1 MEQLQSG
8 LDGWLFYDLAECKDF
23 RELEAMLVSHLEGTR
38 RKKTGR
44 RGAKVQDLIAGQA
57 VAVALFREMLEG
69 QDQPY
74 KEPTRWILYCSAETV
89 EIPKSI
95 LRFCF
100 CIQNVMTFFGIG
112 ENIDLAHLPSS
123 LVDDL
128 DLQATARQA
137 FELVGRW
144 GLVSSPLLREALGYI
159 AQRHPLLTVCSS
171 FTDEK
176 QSNHLLSSM
185 VVSIK
190 AAGLQH
196 LSFLN
201 RASLTDWV
209 EEELIMHALP
219 WTQER
224 WIGSVLQSFSPTLT
238 YRSDGE
244 TYRVLGALSMK
255 ISEFLQLL
263 ASALLT
269 LDSPF
274 WLRLELNRAI
284 RALQD
289 ARRECIACHAALA
302 GDASWTSQL
311 YAVYKSAQLGM
322 AYWAN
327 RPLASWLN
335 TWSEHTNFL
344 ADWDPKSPLDS
355 KPFRLAS
362 VNDISTVLSSYYR
375 EGGPHYLWLEEVSAR
390 ERGSSPDAE
399 RQTIQLLV
407 EGLQLVGAGW
417 DDGLLVHGGHYE
429 GELPPVVIRLC
440 PGRAPT
446 SEADAWYLCPV
457 VVASQ
462 DAFGADLLARPVAH
476 VYVRTSSNA
485 ALCALHGVRL
495 VCFA

>member
-1 MEQLQSG
+1 
-8 LDGWLFYDLAECKDF
+8 
-23 RELEAMLVSHLEGTR
+23 
-38 RKKTGR
+38 
-44 RGAKVQDLIAGQA
+44 
-57 VAVALFREMLEG
+57 
-69 QDQPY
+69 
-74 KEPTRWILYCSAETV
+74 
-89 EIPKSI
+89 
-95 LRFCF
+95 
-100 CIQNVMTFFGIG
+100 
-112 ENIDLAHLPSS
+112 
-123 LVDDL
+123 
-128 DLQATARQA
+128 
-137 FELVGRW
+137 
-144 GLVSSPLLREALGYI
+144 
-159 AQRHPLLTVCSS
+159 
-171 FTDEK
+171 
-176 QSNHLLSSM
+176 
-185 VVSIK
+185 
-190 AAGLQH
+190 
-196 LSFLN
+196 
-201 RASLTDWV
+201 
-209 EEELIMHALP
+209 MHALP

-362 VNDISTVLSSYYR
+362 VNVTWIVQTNGHKWGSR
-375 EGGPHYLWLEEVSAR
+375 IQCEGR
-390 ERGSSPDAE
+390 C
-399 RQTIQLLV
+399 Q
-407 EGLQLVGAGW
+407 
-417 DDGLLVHGGHYE
+417 
-429 GELPPVVIRLC
+429 
-440 PGRAPT
+440 
-446 SEADAWYLCPV
+446 
-457 VVASQ
+457 
-462 DAFGADLLARPVAH
+462 
-476 VYVRTSSNA
+476 
-485 ALCALHGVRL
+485 
-495 VCFA
+495 